1 MGAFTFWS
9 YTGVLTSFSAVNS
22 FSIPVKSLDD
32 LQKMT
37 DFELYIF
44 GGGSIETL
52 LQKWAQSP
60 RETDIWRQKAYQKFI
75 KTGMEDQQKL
85 KMILDE
91 MLIGDVSSNTALL
104 QDEGAAGKL
113 FEQSTHK
120 YDRTK
125 SWVTLVPDKKKDSNL
140 NNNLFNLQ
148 VMYHTVTFWQ

>member
-9 YTGVLTSFSAVNS
+9 YTGILTSLSAVNS

-37 DFELYIF
+37 EFKLYIF
-44 GGGSIETL
+44 GGGSTETL
-52 LQKWAQSP
+52 LTKWAQDGEAAQP
-60 RETDIWRQKAYQKFI
+60 AIWKQKAYKKFI

-125 SWVTLVPDKKKDSNL
+125 SWVTLVPDKKRTL
-140 NNNLFNLQ
+140 I
-148 VMYHTVTFWQ
+148 